1 MMSGTQAYTTLSS
14 ATPAPGAL
22 AMATW
27 PAFHARISPGTPSVE
42 SGRNASGSRNRS
54 SIRR

>member
-22 AMATW
+22 AIATL
-27 PAFHARISPGTPSVE
+27 PAFHARISPGTPSVD
-42 SGRNASGSRNRS
+42 SGLNTSGSRNRS
-54 SIRR
+54 SMRR